1 MRSTRPPKEPFDGK
15 KRERNILA
23 PVAYPRPPVTRA
35 CCALV
40 PARRS
45 YPSATRARSLF
56 LLVCYSYSSATR
68 SRGVLAT
75 PSWRSTSTP
84 ATPSWRSTS
93 TPATPTWRR
102 ASTPRARALP
112 GVRPRATL
120 LLLVPV
126 PVHVLVPV
134 TALAVHLAASS
145 SVSRADLPIFSL
157 VSSAH
162 LLLPCKVNCLYPV
175 GGSRGPTQ
183 IHIRGLCHWAGKPAG
198 HLGAES
204 PSRRTAGPTSARKTS
219 PPCPH

>member
-40 PARRS
+40 PVRRS
-45 YPSATRARSLF
+45 YPSTTRARSLF

-68 SRGVLAT
+68 ARGVLAT

-84 ATPSWRSTS
+84 ATPTWRST
-93 TPATPTWRR
+93 
-102 ASTPRARALP
+102 STPRARALP

-120 LLLVPV
+120 VLLVPV

-134 TALAVHLAASS
+134 TAL
-145 SVSRADLPIFSL
+145 R
-157 VSSAH
+157 
-162 LLLPCKVNCLYPV
+162 
-175 GGSRGPTQ
+175 
-183 IHIRGLCHWAGKPAG
+183 
-198 HLGAES
+198 
-204 PSRRTAGPTSARKTS
+204 
-219 PPCPH
+219 